1 MTDKPRPILIGKK
14 VPVHG
19 GVTMPIA
26 IPSQKPSESKTPN
39 NTNGKK

>member
-1 MTDKPRPILIGKK
+1 MTDKSRQILIGKK

-26 IPSQKPSESKTPN
+26 IPSQTPPRISDA
-39 NTNGKK
+39 K

>member
-1 MTDKPRPILIGKK
+1 MNDKPQPILIAQK

-19 GVTMPIA
+19 GVTMPVA
-26 IPSQKPSESKTPN
+26 IPSQKPSESQTPN